1 MVQFLHFWLI
11 SSIWFNSFNIFSI
24 FRFESDGSTTQKRR
38 RGRAKAAGERSTSA
52 YPALS
57 LNPRILTKTTSK
69 QFRINVTLFRCK
81 SSPPGW
87 HARPALRRRFTRTMS
102 CTTQLAH
109 TIQSLERSPS
119 TRMCLTFRVRSYLEL
134 SLNKKV
140 PILKI
145 WYLIRTKQKSNI
157 FLYPTPWWKKS
168 QKKRCKNRLST
179 HKLKFKL
186 YKVVND
192 QRKPVRIPSQTMTHH
207 NTAILW
213 I

>member
-38 RGRAKAAGERSTSA
+38 RGRAKAAGGRSTSA

-57 LNPRILTKTTSK
+57 LNPPILTKTTSK
-69 QFRINVTLFRCK
+69 QFRINVTLFQCK

-87 HARPALRRRFTRTMS
+87 QARPALRRRFTRTMS

-109 TIQSLERSPS
+109 TTQSLERSLS
-119 TRMCLTFRVRSYLEL
+119 TRMCLTFRVYPTWSYHW
-134 SLNKKV
+134 KKV

-157 FLYPTPWWKKS
+157 FLYPTPWWKKV
-168 QKKRCKNRLST
+168 KKKM
-179 HKLKFKL
+179 
-186 YKVVND
+186 
-192 QRKPVRIPSQTMTHH
+192 QKPVINTQT
-207 NTAILW
+207 
-213 I
+213 